1 MIQDIAPLHLDNA
14 YCDRKPEKN
23 DRILAFH
30 ENMIYVQKE
39 PELTFLTFDMLKM
52 ACKEKGI
59 TLPEHVYLFHR
70 RGSLFSD
77 GITGRYYIQW
87 LFLLPDV

>member
-1 MIQDIAPLHLDNA
+1 MTAVFFVKKERNMIQDIAPLHLDNA

-30 ENMIYVQKE
+30 ENMIYMQKE
-39 PELTFLTFDMLKM
+39 PELTFLTLDMLKT

-59 TLPEHVYLFHR
+59 TLTEHVYLF
-70 RGSLFSD
+70 S
-77 GITGRYYIQW
+77 I
-87 LFLLPDV
+87 